1 MSEYVM
7 LYRNT
12 ADGREATMGSP
23 EQAQQNMSKWRA
35 WFADLQTKGE
45 LKNIGQP
52 LEEGGRLVAGKKK
65 LITDGPYAETK
76 DLVGGYSLIEA
87 RDLDHAAKIASG
99 CPVLENGGSVEVRQV
114 RQMTL

>member
-1 MSEYVM
+1 MPEYVM

-12 ADGREATMGSP
+12 ADAREASMGSP
-23 EQAQQNMSKWRA
+23 ERAQQNMQKWRS
-35 WFADLQTKGE
+35 WFQELQTKGE

-52 LEEGGRLVAGKKK
+52 LEEGGRLLAGKKK
-65 LITDGPYAETK
+65 VITDGPYAETK

-99 CPVLENGGSVEVRQV
+99 CPVLDNGGSVEVRQV
-114 RQMTL
+114 RKMDL